1 MNSEP
6 NSPINNQ
13 TISPT
18 PQPDQPI
25 QPVVPQTTI
34 DTNPQQPTIEPHN
47 LKEKLETPL
56 ADRLITKYG
65 HWTHEIVAWGL
76 ILQSLRGLYKSGI
89 FILVEM
95 PAKEI
100 ALQNHLIAQE
110 DINSLTSKII
120 LMMFSALLSMMF
132 GLRLRALKSGLAKKI
147 NTAIG
152 IGLFFANNQLIQFLN
167 SQNSSQILSELLLKF
182 LGK

>member
-6 NSPINNQ
+6 SPLNIQ
-13 TISPT
+13 TPPPSA
-18 PQPDQPI
+18 PQPATT

-34 DTNPQQPTIEPHN
+34 DTHPEQPITEPHN

-65 HWTHEIVAWGL
+65 HWVHEIVAWGL
-76 ILQSLRGLYKSGI
+76 ILQSLRGLYNSGV

-95 PAKEI
+95 PTKEL

-120 LMMFSALLSMMF
+120 LMFLSAFIGMVF
-132 GLRLRALKSGLAKKI
+132 GLKLRAMKSDLAKKI
-147 NTAIG
+147 STAIG
-152 IGLFFANNQLIQFLN
+152 IILFFANNKLIQFLN
-167 SQNSSQILSELLLKF
+167 SQNSSQVLSELFLKF
-182 LGK
+182 FGD